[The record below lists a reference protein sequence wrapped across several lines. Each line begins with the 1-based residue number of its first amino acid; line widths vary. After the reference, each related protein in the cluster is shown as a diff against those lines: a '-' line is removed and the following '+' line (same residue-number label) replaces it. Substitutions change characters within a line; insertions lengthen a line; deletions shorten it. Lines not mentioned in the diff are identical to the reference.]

1 MLTEPVATKVLN
13 DRRVQRAMGNPNR
26 QRLVQIL
33 EARDYVSTTELLAQS
48 NLAWGTLLY
57 HLDILLRANL
67 IGTSLAGKKRVY
79 FRKRGATPHQLALE
93 AQLSPNLR
101 RIINVLVARTGRCQ
115 HEFQE
120 ATGLS
125 QRMCS
130 YYLQKLTERG
140 FVLRQADGNRA
151 RYHPT
156 PQLIEAFPEAKA
168 ALVQPT
174 AIPVSFAAH
183 SASPMHQ

>member
-1 MLTEPVATKVLN
+1 MLGDPISAITLN
-13 DRRVQRAMGNPNR
+13 DRRLQRAMGNPNR
-26 QRLVQIL
+26 QKLLDLICGK
-33 EARDYVSTTELLAQS
+33 EFVSTTELLAQS

-79 FRKRGATPHQLALE
+79 FRKRGATPHQLSLE
-93 AQLSPNLR
+93 ALLSPNLR
-101 RIINVLVARTGRCQ
+101 RIIDVLIQNSGRCQ

-140 FVLRQADGNRA
+140 FVLREADGNRA
-151 RYHPT
+151 RYRPT
-156 PQLIEAFPEAKA
+156 PQLAEAFPEAKA
-168 ALVQPT
+168 VLATTVTTDARATPT
-174 AIPVSFAAH
+174 P
-183 SASPMHQ
+183 